1 MISLRLTYFKVPA
14 LGLRQYFYL
23 ALQLLLHHFG
33 RKIVFR
39 FEFEM
44 YALYLVMAAL
54 IGVSE
59 SDNSTLMLLMSLAI
73 GSPGRTG

>member
-1 MISLRLTYFKVPA
+1 M
-14 LGLRQYFYL
+14 
-23 ALQLLLHHFG
+23 
-33 RKIVFR
+33 FR